1 VSASSPPPGSE
12 SALAVSPLLESA
24 EMVSASVGQDIQSNY
39 FGAQGFDTE
48 RRFVHITKRHENGLV
63 QFEFSVGTPD
73 FSVELMLPQP
83 AFDEFCTRQNAV
95 FVHDEV
101 KQPWEESND
110 D

>member
-1 VSASSPPPGSE
+1 MPGNE
-12 SALAVSPLLESA
+12 SALAVSPLLEGA
-24 EMVSASVGQDIQSNY
+24 RAASASVGQEVQSDY

-95 FVHDEV
+95 FVHNEI
-101 KQPWEESND
+101 KQPWEQGND